1 MGRGWGVAL
10 VALVGGA
17 VAREGRA
24 AVMVDG
30 SLQASASNSDLLD
43 SPNLTVGNGS
53 QRMLVVGVAIANPVV
68 TVASLTWKGVSL
80 SRVDAQ
86 TVSGPAGACR
96 QEVWALVGAAPG
108 NNMLHLALS
117 GMTAFGLGAVAYTG
131 VDPKAPLGK
140 PIWLSGMNGP
150 VALDVSTTD
159 ARPVLGAAC
168 L

>member
-10 VALVGGA
+10 VALAGVT

-24 AVMVDG
+24 AVMLDG
-30 SLQASASNSDLLD
+30 TLQASAFHSDLLD

-53 QRMLVVGVAIANPVV
+53 QRLLVVTVAIANPVV
-68 TVASLTWKGVSL
+68 TVASLTWKGASL

-108 NNMLHLALS
+108 NNVLHVALS
-117 GMTAFGLGAVAYTG
+117 GMTGFG
-131 VDPKAPLGK
+131 
-140 PIWLSGMNGP
+140 
-150 VALDVSTTD
+150 
-159 ARPVLGAAC
+159 
-168 L
+168 